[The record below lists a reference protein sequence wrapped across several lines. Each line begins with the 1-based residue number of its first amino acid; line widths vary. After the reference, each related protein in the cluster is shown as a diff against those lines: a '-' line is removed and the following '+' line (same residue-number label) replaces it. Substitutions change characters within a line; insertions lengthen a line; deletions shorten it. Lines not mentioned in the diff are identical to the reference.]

1 MPDTKKVLLILPHM
15 VGGGAERVAALLM
28 NSFAANGCRTEMVLT
43 SDRKDEVVRHEL
55 DDNTELTLLPEILP
69 KDSAIEKIK
78 YGVLLKIIAQV
89 FCNLFELFRLPVPAD
104 FAKASLYV
112 QYHREIA
119 WLRDKLRQEPDCA
132 VIAFLQPAIPI
143 ALLAS
148 RRLPNNV
155 IFSERGDPYRLMEKR
170 YGRKFIEKYYR
181 RADAAVF
188 QTTYARDAFPAHI
201 AEKGVVIPNPI
212 RTGLPEPWHGER
224 DKTVSTFCRISAQKN
239 LPLLVEAFA
248 GFRREC
254 PHYRLRIIGDAPNE
268 EGRAVMEA
276 LTRQIADLSLEDA
289 VEFVPFRQDVHDL
302 IRKDAMYVNSSDYE
316 GISNAMLE
324 AMAIG
329 LPCVC
334 TDCPV
339 GGARATIRNR
349 ENGLLVPVGD
359 PEAMSCAMQRLA
371 NDPALAE
378 TLSENAAAL
387 REELSLEKI
396 AKRWMELLYNEK
408 DGPC

>member
-1 MPDTKKVLLILPHM
+1 MSDTKKVMLILPHM
-15 VGGGAERVAALLM
+15 VGGGAERVASLLM
-28 NSFAANGCRTEMVLT
+28 NSFAANGYKTEMVLT
-43 SDRKDEVVRHEL
+43 SDRKNEVVRHEL
-55 DDNTELTLLPEILP
+55 DDNTELTLLPEILKGDP
-69 KDSAIEKIK
+69 IKDKIK
-78 YGVLLKIIAQV
+78 YGVLLKAFAQV
-89 FCNLFELFRLPVPAD
+89 FCNLFELFRRPVPAD

-119 WLRDKLRQEPDCA
+119 WLKDKLSAEPDCV

-143 ALLAS
+143 ALLAA
-148 RRLPNNV
+148 RGLPNKV
-155 IFSERGDPYRLMEKR
+155 IFSERCDPYRLMAKR

-188 QTTYARDAFPAHI
+188 QTTYARDAFPKHI
-201 AEKGVVIPNPI
+201 AKKGVVIPNPI
-212 RTGLPEPWHGER
+212 RTGLPEPWDGER
-224 DKTVSTFCRISAQKN
+224 EKTVSTFCRISLQKN
-239 LPLLVEAFA
+239 LPLLVEGFA
-248 GFRREC
+248 EFRKKC
-254 PHYRLRIIGDAPNE
+254 PDYRLRIIGDAPNE

-276 LTRQIADLSLEDA
+276 LQKQIADLSLKDA
-289 VEFVPFRQDVHDL
+289 VEFVSFRQDVHNL
-302 IRKDAMYVNSSDYE
+302 ILKDAMYVNSSDYE

-339 GGARATIRNR
+339 GGARATIRNG

-359 PEAMSCAMQRLA
+359 PEALSCAMRRVA
-371 NDPALAE
+371 EDPALAG
-378 TLSENAAAL
+378 TLSKNAAAL

-396 AKRWMELLYNEK
+396 AKRWMELL
-408 DGPC
+408 